1 LLSYPIV
8 LTLRPVVLLD
18 RRVTFRVAG
27 FVQAFAERGHI
38 KLFAHVRFGSEA
50 DIRAAIGHVRFT
62 PESGH

>member
-1 LLSYPIV
+1 
-8 LTLRPVVLLD
+8 VVLLD